1 MNYNISIPLSI
12 PDISEDDKKAVLS
25 ALESRWLTGGP
36 KAKEFEELFASYLG
50 VKFAV
55 SVNSCT
61 AALHLSLR
69 ALDIK
74 PGDEVIVPV
83 LTFAATANSVLFC
96 GAKPVFVDVDDKTF
110 NMSIADLQRKITG
123 KTKAVI
129 PVHYGG
135 QACDMKAIM
144 EIAEDSK
151 LHVVEDCAHSAGSSF
166 RGKKTGTFGTGCFS
180 FYPTKN
186 MTTLEGGM
194 ITTNEEAI
202 AKKCQLARSHC
213 MTKDAFDR
221 EKLSWFYDVVGVGY
235 NYRLNDVQSAL
246 GISQLK
252 RLDKM
257 NDGKRKNAQYLT
269 AQLSK
274 IPGIIPPYKADD
286 RDHIYHLYVIRVIK
300 NTFGLSRDELFGKL
314 SLKGIGLS
322 VHYTPLHLL
331 SFYRNMFGFKKGD
344 FRVAEGLYEE
354 ILSLPMYHQL
364 TNEQMDFV
372 VQLIAESNNTSS

>member
-1 MNYNISIPLSI
+1 L
-12 PDISEDDKKAVLS
+12 K

-36 KAKEFEELFASYLG
+36 KAKEFEEFFASYTG
-50 VKFAV
+50 AKYAV

-61 AALHLSLR
+61 AALHLSLK
-69 ALDIK
+69 AIGIK

-83 LTFAATANSVLFC
+83 LTFAATANCVLFV
-96 GAKPVFVDVDDKTF
+96 GAKPVFVDVDSKTF
-110 NMSIADLQRKITG
+110 NMSIEDLQRKITE

-135 QACDMKAIM
+135 QSCDMKATM
-144 EIAEDSK
+144 EIAEDNN

-166 RGKKTGTFGTGCFS
+166 KGQKTGTFGTGCFS

-186 MTTLEGGM
+186 MMTLEGGM
-194 ITTNEEAI
+194 ITTNDEEI
-202 AKKCQLARSHC
+202 AKKCMLARSHC

-221 EKLSWFYDVVGVGY
+221 EKLSWYYDVVGLGY

-257 NDGKRKNAQYLT
+257 NEGRRKNARYLT
-269 AQLSK
+269 SEISK
-274 IPGIIPPYKADD
+274 IPGIIPPFEAED
-286 RDHIYHLYVIRVIK
+286 RYHTYHLYVVRVIK
-300 NTFGLSRDELFGKL
+300 SIFGLNRDELFQKL

-331 SFYRNMFGFKKGD
+331 SFYKNTLGYKKGD
-344 FRVAEGLYEE
+344 FPVAEELYEQ

-364 TNEQMDFV
+364 TKEQVDFV
-372 VQLIAESNNTSS
+372 VRQIVESARS